1 MGFSTAYGSSL
12 IKYVSESRPYQVNA
26 PPRNQLMKICE
37 SNQIM
42 DSVCSK
48 LPPSKAYHM
57 KNYVDQIGNL
67 HAKVE
72 HGVLA
77 MLASGRIQPIDEQ
90 ILTFLLLLGLDQYLV
105 QSVND
110 VLDFVW
116 AEGDQKKVTLKRG
129 T

>member
-1 MGFSTAYGSSL
+1 M
-12 IKYVSESRPYQVNA
+12 NA

-42 DSVCSK
+42 DSVFQTS
-48 LPPSKAYHM
+48 LPKTYHM

-77 MLASGRIQPIDEQ
+77 MLASGRVQPIDKQ
-90 ILTFLLLLGLDQYLV
+90 VLTFLLLLCLDQYLV